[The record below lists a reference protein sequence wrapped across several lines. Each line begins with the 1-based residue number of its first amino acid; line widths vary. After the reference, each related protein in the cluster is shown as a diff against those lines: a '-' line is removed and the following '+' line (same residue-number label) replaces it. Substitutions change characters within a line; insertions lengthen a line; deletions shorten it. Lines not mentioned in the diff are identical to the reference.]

1 MQIDQV
7 IALLYNLFGDEIRS
21 TLGLTAVDLA
31 RIEAIHA
38 FLVHRVD
45 VRHLLLERLNINERH
60 NDHSAGDFRRIQHRD
75 DFLERD
81 DRSVFRAVR
90 TGDERQHRSRLRA
103 MNYGDGNTEA
113 SVDTWWNFDRA
124 RNFLAAC
131 GGCVSDGESFVI
143 LR

>member
-1 MQIDQV
+1 MHC
-7 IALLYNLFGDEIRS
+7 AGLLRS
-21 TLGLTAVDLA
+21 LDT
-31 RIEAIHA
+31 
-38 FLVHRVD
+38 F
-45 VRHLLLERLNINERH
+45 
-60 NDHSAGDFRRIQHRD
+60 QHRHQ
-75 DFLERD
+75 FLKRD

-124 RNFLAAC
+124 GNFLAAC

-143 LR
+143 LSGCQNR